1 MSQEALF
8 QVLQGL
14 PVSETRWFD
23 EIGSTNDEALR
34 WIDSGAPDMA
44 LVASDRQTSGRGRF
58 ARQWVT
64 QPGVSLAFTVILKP
78 TKDEAKTVTSL
89 YAPMAGLA
97 VWQTLK
103 EEYGLA
109 AQIKWPNDVLLD
121 RQKCCGIL
129 VEAAWTGSTLNGIA
143 VGIGINI
150 AEGSL
155 PLEQGTLFP
164 ATWIEKHTPAPVNR
178 FALLAGVIKNLAYWR
193 SQLGSAEFL
202 ATWQENLAFKGEQV
216 SVEQAGQPPLSGEL
230 TGVDCKGNLLL
241 RDASGATIIAEVG
254 DVRLRSAA

>member
-1 MSQEALF
+1 MDQKALF
-8 QVLQGL
+8 QALQGSL
-14 PVSETRWFD
+14 VSEMRWFD
-23 EIGSTNDEALR
+23 EIGSTNDEALC
-34 WIDSGAPDMA
+34 WIDAGAPDMA
-44 LVASDRQTSGRGRF
+44 LVAADQQTSGRGRF

-78 TKDEAKTVTSL
+78 TKDEEKTVTSL

-103 EEYGLA
+103 EDYGLT
-109 AQIKWPNDVLLD
+109 AQIKWPNDVLLE
-121 RQKCCGIL
+121 RRKCCGIL
-129 VEAAWTGSTLNGIA
+129 VEAAWTGAMLNGIA

-155 PLEQGTLFP
+155 PPEHDALFP
-164 ATWIEKHTPAPVNR
+164 ATWIEKYVPAPVNR
-178 FALLAGVIKNLAYWR
+178 FSLLASVIQNLAYWR

-202 ATWQENLAFKGEQV
+202 ATWQSNLAFKGEPV
-216 SVEQAGQPPLSGEL
+216 SVEQAGQPPLNGEL